1 MKITNTTTDEVAN
14 LYASGGVSAYGV
26 GSVAGSGGDGLNGTI
41 VPYSTAITSDP
52 QNEGSKIAS
61 ASSIHKLHSRI
72 SAIEIMVLLV

>member
-26 GSVAGSGGDGLNGTI
+26 GSVAGSGGGGLNGTI

-52 QNEGSKIAS
+52 QTKEVK
-61 ASSIHKLHSRI
+61 
-72 SAIEIMVLLV
+72 